1 MAMTFFFSDRVVLLF
16 DFWSVHT
23 PAGLALSVLVV
34 ALLSVLYEVVKMG
47 KARVLRRAL
56 LAVPPSLS
64 REALLEPDEGD
75 GGHGATQGRWFQFH
89 VAQTLLHVVQV
100 VLGYALMLAV
110 MSYNAWV
117 FLGVLAGS
125 TIGYFVVYPLLR
137 VD

>member
-1 MAMTFFFSDRVVLLF
+1 MTFFFSDTVVLLF
-16 DFWSVHT
+16 DFWSVHSPT
-23 PAGLALSVLVV
+23 GLALSLLVV

-47 KARVLRRAL
+47 KARVLRQGAAGRA
-56 LAVPPSLS
+56 PQP
-64 REALLEPDEGD
+64 EPRGAAGAR
-75 GGHGATQGRWFQFH
+75 GGGRRPRGHAGQRRWFQFH

-125 TIGYFVVYPLLR
+125 TVGYFVVYPLLR
-137 VD
+137 VG